1 MDIVYFHHCSND
13 SHSLHICMCD
23 TYLWPGMTQKHFT
36 LSKSQGPCLESESSY
51 YATRSLEV
59 KMEIK
64 GVKAFYT

>member
-1 MDIVYFHHCSND
+1 MYVWHIPLAWYDTEAFH
-13 SHSLHICMCD
+13 
-23 TYLWPGMTQKHFT
+23 
-36 LSKSQGPCLESESSY
+36 SKSQGPCLESESSY

>member
-1 MDIVYFHHCSND
+1 
-13 SHSLHICMCD
+13 MCD